1 MALATASGAAS
12 FDITPNTVQ
21 LDLSNE
27 LAEIIRAD
35 NTSFLSRLP
44 AMGTVTQVVHYWN
57 EDSLNS
63 NISALSASATN
74 SDTNLTL
81 TANEKLK
88 FKIGT
93 LFKFNEKGK
102 TEVCRVT
109 ALTGTTPST
118 DITVERGHGSTSGE
132 THANGAVIIIIAH
145 TRQENQD
152 LDEDDTKERVSAN
165 NYTQIFQRGVRI
177 GYTREKIDTASG
189 GIASE
194 FAHQVAYRLKEEMR
208 SLDNSI
214 INGIKSAS
222 AGSDTD
228 YRSMAGLIE
237 FTSASG
243 GNTDTTVENL
253 DEVIVNDM
261 CEQIVGDAGIIEN
274 GFMLCSPKLRR
285 VVSTFDEAFRRG
297 EFDQTRA
304 GYFVE
309 KFVSDMGFE
318 LEVIQDPWLPDDVL
332 IIGDLSRVRVMSLQ
346 GDEMRYEELAKLGR
360 AYRGQITG
368 QYTCEVR
375 NAKEAFAYHNN
386 LS

>member
-12 FDITPNTVQ
+12 FDLTANTVQ
-21 LDLSNE
+21 LDLSAE
-27 LAEIIRAD
+27 LAEIIRND
-35 NTSFLSRLP
+35 NTSFISRLGE
-44 AMGTVTQVVHYWN
+44 MGTVVQTRHYWN
-57 EDSLNS
+57 EDKLIS
-63 NISALSASATN
+63 NLATVAEDVDASETGI
-74 SDTNLTL
+74 DVTTGHGIR
-81 TANEKLK
+81 

-109 ALTGTTPST
+109 AIST
-118 DITVERGHGSTSGE
+118 DTLTVERGHGSTTGE
-132 THANGAVIIIIAH
+132 THATGTQIIIIAH

-152 LDEDDTKERVSAN
+152 MDEDDTQERSSQSN
-165 NYTQIFQRGVRI
+165 LTQIFQRGIRI

-194 FAHQVAYRLKEEMR
+194 FAHQVAYRMKEEMR
-208 SLDNSI
+208 ALDNSI
-214 INGIKSAS
+214 INGIKSATS
-222 AGSDTD
+222 GSDTD
-228 YRSMAGLIE
+228 YRSMSGLIE
-237 FTSASG
+237 FVSASG
-243 GNTDTTVENL
+243 GNTDTAVENL
-253 DEVIVNDM
+253 SETIVNDM
-261 CEQIVGDAGIIEN
+261 AEQIVADAGTVEN

-285 VVSTFDEAFRRG
+285 VISTFDEAFRRG

-309 KFVSDMGFE
+309 KFVTDMGFD
-318 LEVIQDPWLPDDVL
+318 LEVIQDPWIPDDVL
-332 IIGDLSRVRVMSLQ
+332 IIGDLARVKIMGLS
-346 GDEMRYEELAKLGR
+346 GDQMRFEELAKLGR

-375 NAKEAFAYHNN
+375 NSLEAFSYHNN